1 MASLGGLTAAAA
13 LYVVDGEFPD
23 KERLPEPIDRQAGAL
38 AAELGA
44 LAAALAASPPGRPGG
59 PAGGGAGRVP

>member
-23 KERLPEPIDRQAGAL
+23 KERLPEPIDRQTAAL

-44 LAAALAASPPGRPGG
+44 LAAALAGAPGG
-59 PAGGGAGRVP
+59 AAGGGAGRVP